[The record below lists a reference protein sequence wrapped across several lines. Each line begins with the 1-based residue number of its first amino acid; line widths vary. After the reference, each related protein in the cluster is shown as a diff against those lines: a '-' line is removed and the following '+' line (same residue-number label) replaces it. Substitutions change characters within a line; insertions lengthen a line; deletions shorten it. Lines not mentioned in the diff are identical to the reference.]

1 MICSSGDKYERI
13 SFSMF
18 YVSGCILHRSNLM
31 KGIDLLERDIVDVIN
46 YLRGEKETIWDI
58 RDLDNWEA
66 MLDIVDQ
73 IKEEK

>member
-1 MICSSGDKYERI
+1 
-13 SFSMF
+13 MF